1 MKQPKT
7 AAQQQLQSIDTG
19 GKTVVDI
26 PRSKDKVSV
35 GWLKPYTTH
44 RFSKEYLKAEIP
56 SDTTDKQQL
65 MLILGKPNLAYK
77 LASYL
82 ILNNFWSIKF
92 FHWIYWRWLAFVKQY
107 DDDQLAGIIIEGKK
121 KMTVESRFLIMGF
134 SALILETMMNQT
146 KKEAE
151 QWRAELMSA
160 FDQPSEKSTPGL

>member
-1 MKQPKT
+1 MKQPSTK
-7 AAQQQLQSIDTG
+7 AQQQLQSIDTG
-19 GKTVVDI
+19 GKTVVEI
-26 PRSKDKVSV
+26 PRSKDRVSV

-44 RFSKEYLKAEIP
+44 RFSAEYLRAEIP
-56 SDTTDKQQL
+56 SDTSDKQQL
-65 MLILGKPNLAYK
+65 LLVLGKPNLGYK

-82 ILNNFWSIKF
+82 ILNNFWKIKF
-92 FHWIYWRWLAFVKQY
+92 FHWMYWRWLAYIKQY
-107 DDDQLAGIIIEGKK
+107 DDDQLANIIIEGKK

-146 KKEAE
+146 KKEAV